1 MAKINPRQNL
11 SQIQE
16 IMNRIK
22 STAPLN
28 IQQEGSSFLLSNR
41 MIQTYYGENWAT
53 GLFNLQSEVLRDLSD
68 PDGQNLS
75 LRGRQFLGQFDSPSM
90 RKLKITALAANGE
103 LDLNLFN
110 KTKRAEYAGRYAREV
125 LHLNQTIQELG
136 FPAYSAASDNQF
148 NHFFQFL
155 INPTSGATIE
165 SGIHPA
171 TFALGGISIQ
181 AQKIGGRLE
190 EAVKTA
196 KGKMISGVGIT
207 ERAAQGRRMLETRAF
222 PGRQSSLNIYG
233 VAFGKSNPITG
244 VGTPGNV
251 VDRIVQNYDAAR
263 YDIVP
268 GEIFE
273 IITTDI
279 ETTGITQ
286 QSQMRSA
293 SYRRRRAMYDSNGNL
308 TYLDDVPDPVTVH
321 LSTGRMDQAQMR
333 VKNVNGQ
340 FVEVPMSEYAT
351 AKEAM
356 PGDIIVGGSRNNVLA
371 PGAEASDVARAQ
383 ADEISKMLDV
393 FTGYDPETKTYKIKT
408 RLQGHNIERFD
419 TRFFNTHMLSLHEQM
434 TGGLSESHIES
445 LMRFNTM
452 RIENPFF
459 ITDTMISIQAAVG
472 EQVGNIEKILSEK
485 GVTNKETILTVIHDS
500 LLDKSIRDK
509 AITSSQVPGKS
520 SVENAILN
528 SNLLQLIEDEGLSD
542 GFLELLE
549 RQGTHSSMVDATL
562 SEYMSKFIESGQF
575 KIQLT
580 ESEVIKALEGGNTPV
595 AQEVVDAVKGELQAS
610 GHMRNPQV
618 GFTAFEKLMR
628 RKATSSGAI
637 VLNLNVTDVQAFS
650 DQMFGFVANTQEGQ
664 NLVSLSVDA
673 DTLEKMGVNT
683 DVLGSHFE
691 GTLQYNLKNKQF
703 GITGYEDIDIDQD
716 KARSL
721 IQRTLN
727 QAREDIRTQVDL
739 GAGKSLST
747 NVANDAIQNIKIN
760 TLQLSQAEEILKQ
773 RQTAVNL
780 TTDLTKLTDQ
790 EIIDRIGTT
799 RSIFGEQ
806 IGQTGQVVH
815 GTGQIPAYQSAL
827 LQRGLPFAQ
836 MEARSRVLG
845 TEMSKATSQIGEIIL
860 SEMAEEAKDAG
871 QLAYGKKLQ
880 YAATSGAVQG
890 FNEYGFVYAMGQG
903 SMTFSGLGGV
913 KELSK
918 NTQEYARIVI
928 SGVDDQ
934 AKKMII
940 PWEIFRNL
948 QVDHSGERV
957 AMGSSEYLAKR
968 RLQNSHVNSAA

>member
-1 MAKINPRQNL
+1 MARINPRQNL
-11 SQIQE
+11 SQIQG
-16 IMNRIK
+16 ILSRIK

-28 IQQEGSSFLLSNR
+28 IQQEGSSFLLSNK
-41 MIQTYYGENWAT
+41 MIQTYYGDNWAT
-53 GLFNLQSEVLRDLSD
+53 GLFNLQSEILRDLSD
-68 PDGQNLS
+68 PDSTSLS
-75 LRGRQFLGQFDSPSM
+75 LRGRQFLGEYDSPAI

-103 LDLNLFN
+103 LDLNLLN

-155 INPTSGATIE
+155 INPTAGATIE

-171 TFALGGISIQ
+171 TFALGGISVQ

-222 PGRQSSLNIYG
+222 PGREASLNIYG

-244 VGTPGNV
+244 IDTPQGMI
-251 VDRIVQNYDAAR
+251 DRIVQGYDAAR

-268 GEIFE
+268 GEVFE

-293 SYRRRRAMYDSNGNL
+293 SYRRRRAMYDNNGNL

-333 VKNVNGQ
+333 VRNVNGQ
-340 FVEVPMSEYAT
+340 LVDVPLSEYAT
-351 AKEAM
+351 AREAM

-371 PGAEASDVARAQ
+371 AGATSSDVARAQ

-393 FTGYDPETKTYKIKT
+393 FTGFDAETKTYKIKT

-419 TRFFNTHMLSLHEQM
+419 TKFFNTHMLSLHEQIE
-434 TGGLSESHIES
+434 GGLSDTHIES

-452 RIENPFF
+452 RINNPFF

-472 EQVGNIEKILSEK
+472 EQVGSIEKMLSDK
-485 GVTNKETILTVIHDS
+485 GVTNKETILNVIHDS

-509 AITSSQVPGKS
+509 ALASSQVPGKS

-542 GFLELLE
+542 GLLNLLE
-549 RQGTHSSMVDATL
+549 TQGTHSSMVDATL

-580 ESEVIKALEGGNTPV
+580 ESELMKALQGGDTPLG
-595 AQEVVDAVKGELQAS
+595 QEVVDAVKGELQAA
-610 GHMRNPQV
+610 GHMRNPQI

-650 DQMFGFVANTQEGQ
+650 DQMFGFVANTREGQ

-673 DTLEKMGVNT
+673 DTLQKMGINT

-691 GTLQYNLKNKQF
+691 GTLQYNAKKELF
-703 GITGYEDIDIDQD
+703 GITGYDDIAVDQD
-716 KARSL
+716 QARSL
-721 IQRTLN
+721 IRQTLH
-727 QAREDIRTQVDL
+727 QARQDVRTQVDL

-773 RQTAVNL
+773 RQKAVNL
-780 TTDLTKLTDQ
+780 TTDLTQLTND

-799 RSIFGEQ
+799 RRIFGED
-806 IGQTGQVVH
+806 IGKTGQVVH

-836 MEARSRVLG
+836 LEARSRVLG
-845 TEMSKATSQIGEIIL
+845 TEMSKATSGIGEIIL
-860 SEMAEEAKDAG
+860 GEMAEQAKEAG
-871 QLAYGKKLQ
+871 QIAYGQKLQ
-880 YAATSGAVQG
+880 YAATSGAVG
-890 FNEYGFVYAMGQG
+890 AFNEYGFVYAMGQG
-903 SMTFSGLGGV
+903 STTFSGLGGV

-918 NTQEYARIVI
+918 NTEEYARLVI

-948 QVDHSGERV
+948 QVDHNGERV
-957 AMGSSEYLAKR
+957 AMGSSDYLAHR
-968 RLQNSHVNSAA
+968 RLQSTHVYSTT